1 MYELIVILSI
11 FLFLFSYGAI
21 GGYLAAKQDKKFE
34 NSIIELLH
42 VLKWSY
48 FWPIMLINQRK
59 NEKKIL

>member
-1 MYELIVILSI
+1 MYKLIVISSI

-21 GGYLAAKQDKKFE
+21 GGYLAAQGKTFE

-48 FWPIMLINQRK
+48 FWPIMLIIQRK